1 MGRGSGSTHTAC
13 TASSSPL
20 LTGRISLNQ
29 SQQSSPALSCSRER
43 FLTLLPI
50 SPPAGQSR
58 TRPSRTMWLLQTF
71 LSCQSWERFKSTP
84 VLQQHILKTLAEP
97 AHGVGAKRTPQSFGP
112 LPCRPE
118 MRALP
123 HGRHALFPKPQPTPH
138 CLHVRAS
145 LHPGSSKMCQQAKA
159 RPNGALAQGALLPN
173 RDEEP
178 TQLQTLPRS
187 ICSLHCS
194 AGPHQTAK
202 LSLQQRPAGDSVHP
216 IEK

>member
-50 SPPAGQSR
+50 SPAAGQSR
-58 TRPSRTMWLLQTF
+58 TCPRRTTWLLQTF

-97 AHGVGAKRTPQSFGP
+97 AHRGGEPSGLPKASVPYPEGQRCVLFHTAGTPYSP
-112 LPCRPE
+112 SLN
-118 MRALP
+118 L
-123 HGRHALFPKPQPTPH
+123 
-138 CLHVRAS
+138 LHTAS
-145 LHPGSSKMCQQAKA
+145 
-159 RPNGALAQGALLPN
+159 
-173 RDEEP
+173 
-178 TQLQTLPRS
+178 
-187 ICSLHCS
+187 
-194 AGPHQTAK
+194 
-202 LSLQQRPAGDSVHP
+202 V
-216 IEK
+216 

>member
-50 SPPAGQSR
+50 SPAAGQSR
-58 TRPSRTMWLLQTF
+58 TCPRRTTWLLQTF

-97 AHGVGAKRTPQSFGP
+97 AHRGGSQADSPKLWSLTLKARDACSSTRQARPIPQASTYST
-112 LPCRPE
+112 LPPCESIPSSWQQRDV
-118 MRALP
+118 
-123 HGRHALFPKPQPTPH
+123 PT
-138 CLHVRAS
+138 
-145 LHPGSSKMCQQAKA
+145 SKSQAKQSPGA
-159 RPNGALAQGALLPN
+159 GRPAA
-173 RDEEP
+173 
-178 TQLQTLPRS
+178 
-187 ICSLHCS
+187 
-194 AGPHQTAK
+194 
-202 LSLQQRPAGDSVHP
+202 QQR
-216 IEK
+216 